1 MNRRQRILLLVVV
14 AAVGTSLASCS
25 AAPPTPDGTA
35 NAFLAALSGGDATA
49 LGATTDAPDAASA
62 ALTAARAALEPTTV
76 AATLS
81 QVQTTGDTATV
92 LFDATWTL
100 PKDRVWTYSGSLPM
114 VRSGAGWQVR
124 WSPADLHPKLA
135 VNQTLALRTQDAPT
149 ATVLDRN
156 GTPVLTPAAL
166 VQVTLDPTKAGDV
179 TAVAGA
185 LATAL
190 GPLDS
195 SITQKAIVEAVAA
208 APTKPYVVA
217 SLRDVD
223 YQGVKPA
230 IHDLPG
236 VTFPTRAALL
246 TPSRTFA
253 PALMSQV
260 RHTVQDQL
268 DGKAGWT
275 IVTVGPTG
283 ADVTT
288 LAQGAARPA
297 PSVSLTLDSGIQT
310 AAQDAVNAVAGRQA
324 MVVVLQ
330 PSTGDVLAVAQN
342 PEADGQGTPALNGL
356 YPPGST
362 FKIVTASAALQAG
375 VATVDTPLDCPG
387 TTVIGPRRIPN
398 YNEFALGTVPL
409 SLAFAKSCN
418 TTFAQLAT
426 QLGASG
432 LTDAAHQ
439 VGLGVDYAIDGITT
453 VTGTVPPAPDT
464 VKRAE
469 DGFGQGDV
477 VASPFGM
484 ALAAATVASGA
495 TPVPTLIRGA
505 TATTVTNPPP
515 AVPQPVLGGVRTMMR
530 DVVTEGTATSL
541 QGLGQVYGK
550 TGEAQFGD
558 GTQSHAW
565 FVGYRGDLAFAT
577 LVVDGG
583 SSSNAVAVT
592 KQLLAAIPAG

>member
-1 MNRRQRILLLVVV
+1 MVV
-14 AAVGTSLASCS
+14 AALVGTSVASCS

-35 NAFLAALSGGDATA
+35 NAFLTALGSGDATA
-49 LGATTDAPDAASA
+49 LGATTDNAGAAAA
-62 ALTAARAALEPTTV
+62 ALTAARTALQPVSVQT
-76 AATLS
+76 TLS

-100 PKDRVWTYSGSLPM
+100 PQKRVWTYSGSLPM
-114 VRSGAGWQVR
+114 VRSGTGWQVR
-124 WSPADLHPKLA
+124 WSPADLHPQLA
-135 VNQTLALRTQDAPT
+135 VNQTLAVHTQDAPT

-166 VQVTLDPTKAGDV
+166 IQVTLDPAAAGDV
-179 TAVAGA
+179 GAVAGA
-185 LATAL
+185 LAAAL
-190 GPLDS
+190 RPLDS
-195 SITQKAIVEAVAA
+195 SITQQAIVAAVTA
-208 APTKPYVVA
+208 APTKPYVVV

-223 YQGVKPA
+223 YQGVKAA

-253 PALMSQV
+253 PALLGQV
-260 RHTVQDQL
+260 RQTVQGEL

-275 IVTVGPTG
+275 LATVGPTG
-283 ADVTT
+283 ADVAT
-288 LAQGAARPA
+288 LAQGAAQPA
-297 PSVSLTLDSGIQT
+297 PSVTVTLDSGIQT
-310 AAQDAVNAVAGRQA
+310 AAQDAVNAVKGKQA

-330 PSTGDVLAVAQN
+330 PSTGDILAVAQN
-342 PEADGQGTPALNGL
+342 PEADGQGNPALNGL

-375 VATVDTPLDCPG
+375 VTTVDTPVDCPG

-432 LTDAAHQ
+432 LSDAALQ
-439 VGLGVDYAIDGITT
+439 VGLGADYAVDGVTT
-453 VTGTVPPAPDT
+453 VTGTVPPASDT

-484 ALAAATVASGA
+484 ALAAATVAKGA
-495 TPVPTLIRGA
+495 TPVPTLIRGGTA
-505 TATTVTNPPP
+505 TAVTNPPP
-515 AVPQPVLGGVRTMMR
+515 AVPQPVLDGVRTMMR
-530 DVVTEGTATSL
+530 DVVTEGTATAVS
-541 QGLGQVYGK
+541 GLGAVFGK

-558 GTQSHAW
+558 GTHSHAW

-592 KQLLAAIPAG
+592 KQLLTALPAR

>member
-1 MNRRQRILLLVVV
+1 MTRRRRFLALVLAV
-14 AAVGTSLASCS
+14 AAGTSLASCS
-25 AAPPTPDGTA
+25 AAPPAPDATA
-35 NAFLAALSGGDATA
+35 NAFLAALSSGDAAA
-49 LGATTDAPDAASA
+49 LGATTDSPDAASA
-62 ALTAARAALEPTTV
+62 ALTAARTALEPDSVQAGVT
-76 AATLS
+76 

-100 PKDRVWTYSGSLPM
+100 PEGRVWTYSGSLPM
-114 VRSGAGWQVR
+114 ARSGDGWQVR
-124 WSPADLHPKLA
+124 WSPADLHPQLA
-135 VNQTLALRTQDAPT
+135 VNQTLAVRTEDAPT

-166 VQVTLDPTKAGDV
+166 IQVTLDPTAAGDV
-179 TAVAGA
+179 VSVAGA
-185 LATAL
+185 LAAAL
-190 GPLDS
+190 GPLDT
-195 SITQKAIVEAVAA
+195 SITQQAIVAAVTA
-208 APTKPYVVA
+208 APTAPYVVA

-223 YQGVKPA
+223 YQGVKAA
-230 IHDLPG
+230 IYDLPG
-236 VTFPTRAALL
+236 VAFPTRAALL

-260 RHTVQDQL
+260 RQTVQDGL
-268 DGKAGWT
+268 DGRAGWKV
-275 IVTVGPTG
+275 VTVGPTG
-283 ADVTT
+283 ADVAT
-288 LAQGAARPA
+288 LAQGAAEPA
-297 PSVSLTLDSGIQT
+297 ASVTVSLDSTVQT
-310 AAQDAVNAVAGRQA
+310 AAQDAVNGVSGKQA

-342 PEADGQGTPALNGL
+342 PEADSQGSPALNGL

-375 VATVDTPLDCPG
+375 VTTVDRPVDCPG
-387 TTVIGPRRIPN
+387 TTVIGQRRIPN
-398 YNEFALGTVPL
+398 YDEFALGTVPL

-432 LTDAAHQ
+432 LTDAALQ
-439 VGLGVDYAIDGITT
+439 VGIGSDYAIDGITT
-453 VTGTVPPAPDT
+453 VTGRVPPAQDT

-477 VASPFGM
+477 VTSPFGM
-484 ALAAATVASGA
+484 ALAAATIAAGA

-505 TATTVTNPPP
+505 TATAVTNPPP
-515 AVPQPVLGGVRTMMR
+515 AVPQPVLDGVRTLMR
-530 DVVTEGTATSL
+530 DVVTEGTATAVS
-541 QGLGQVYGK
+541 GLGEVYGK

-583 SSSNAVAVT
+583 SSTNAVAVT
-592 KQLLAAIPAG
+592 KLLLTALPAG